1 MVDDQITELIKNMIM
16 EEKQK
21 EKQSYLSNI
30 HDYSEFIDKNSE
42 NPRNIEY
49 MFNILRNIGYLEITG
64 LCVERE
70 LIENQRKH
78 FIAHNSQ
85 GRGSNAPS
93 YIDFDDLMLGITRY
107 VTMWNE
113 FNKLMP
119 NTQKPGE
126 SSDYDNIW
134 DDMWWELKDCAL
146 ELILC
151 GIDMYAVTR
160 GYDLTTQNGAIQ
172 NNIWKNSWDDF
183 CHNKDIFYKSL
194 CQDEL
199 IQLFYLIT
207 DDVNKFLSR
216 NYNHEKSDTLIAF
229 LITIAESRETYPED
243 YYYSHVITSDETD
256 SIYQNIKEVFK
267 DYPSSAWFY
276 YYKNALAEKT
286 IKHFLRWVC
295 HAKASGIVDTWK
307 IASSSENN
315 HEYKQPNLVA
325 GHNEYSIH
333 MLSHPKNKGWGI
345 LKDRLKILFAP
356 NRQDYKGALF
366 FSMKRY
372 QTGNI
377 LIRFENYMPKEE
389 LLQLYKMPEKEILKD
404 YYKFSFDD
412 VYKEDKRKEFF
423 EEAAEA
429 VLSPVFNSPF
439 DCDDQDIKD
448 LIQINV
454 PFTAQENEIMACQFG
469 TSPRLQGE
477 GDEAIGTKIVKDVV
491 IDDLS
496 NWNNILKSYDDSE
509 DMNHFLEE
517 IENMPS
523 KAYFCGAAVLC
534 TDSQIINL
542 GVKPVEVNERR
553 RRRNIE
559 TVLRTDIDNLEK
571 EKFAIIFAGISSDKK
586 QLKTEIDELCKAVE
600 EKRKYNYQPAKEPV
614 IWIRYI
620 FKCNIKVD

>member
-1 MVDDQITELIKNMIM
+1 MIDDQIKELLMK
-16 EEKQK
+16 EKQK

-30 HDYSEFIDKNSE
+30 HDYSEFIDTNSE
-42 NPRNIEY
+42 NPRNTEY
-49 MFNILRNIGYLEITG
+49 MFNILRDIGYLEITG
-64 LCVERE
+64 LGVERE

-78 FIAHNSQ
+78 FIAHSSQ
-85 GRGSNAPS
+85 NRGSNAPS

-126 SSDYDNIW
+126 SPDHDNIW

-160 GYDLTTQNGAIQ
+160 GYDLITQTGAIQ

-199 IQLFYLIT
+199 VQLFYLIT

-229 LITIAESRETYPED
+229 LIIIAESRETYPED
-243 YYYSHVITSDETD
+243 YCYSHVITSDETD
-256 SIYQNIKEVFK
+256 SIYKNIKEVFK

-276 YYKNALAEKT
+276 YYKNALAERT

-295 HAKASGIVDTWK
+295 HAKASGMVDTWN
-307 IASSSENN
+307 IASSSESN

-325 GHNEYSIH
+325 GDNEYSIH

-345 LKDRLKILFAP
+345 LKDRLNVLLTP
-356 NRQDYKGALF
+356 TMQDYKGSLF

-377 LIRFENYMPKEE
+377 LVRFENYMPKEE
-389 LLQLYKMPEKEILKD
+389 LLRLYKMPEKEILKN

-412 VYKEDKRKEFF
+412 VYKEDKRKGFF
-423 EEAAEA
+423 QEAAEA
-429 VLSPVFNSPF
+429 VLLPVFNSPF
-439 DCDDQDIKD
+439 DYELIDQDTIN
-448 LIQINV
+448 LIQTNV
-454 PFTAQENEIMACQFG
+454 PFAAQENQIMERQFG
-469 TSPRLQGE
+469 ISLRFQGE
-477 GDEAIGTKIVKDVV
+477 DDETIETKIVKDVV

-509 DMNHFLEE
+509 DMNNFLEK
-517 IENMPS
+517 IENTSS
-523 KAYFCGAAVLC
+523 KAYYCGAVVLY

-559 TVLRTDIDNLEK
+559 TVLRTDIDKLDNK
-571 EKFAIIFAGISSDKK
+571 KFAIIFAGISDDKK
-586 QLKTEIDELCKAVE
+586 QLEREIDELCKAVE
-600 EKRKYNYQPAKEPV
+600 EKRKYNHQPAKEPV
-614 IWIRYI
+614 FWIRYI
-620 FKCNIKVD
+620 FKCNIKAD

>member
-1 MVDDQITELIKNMIM
+1 MIDDQIKELLMK
-16 EEKQK
+16 EKQK
-21 EKQSYLSNI
+21 EKHSYLSNI

-42 NPRNIEY
+42 NPRNTEY
-49 MFNILRNIGYLEITG
+49 MFNILRDIGYFELTG
-64 LCVERE
+64 LDVERE

-78 FIAHNSQ
+78 FIAHSSQ

-126 SSDYDNIW
+126 SQDHDNIW

-160 GYDLTTQNGAIQ
+160 GYDLITQNGAIQ

-199 IQLFYLIT
+199 VQFFYLIT
-207 DDVNKFLSR
+207 DDVNKFLNR
-216 NYNHEKSDTLIAF
+216 NYNYEKSDTFIAF

-243 YYYSHVITSDETD
+243 YCYSHVITSDETD
-256 SIYQNIKEVFK
+256 SIYKNIKEVFK

-276 YYKNALAEKT
+276 YYKNALAERT

-307 IASSSENN
+307 IASSSESNY
-315 HEYKQPNLVA
+315 EYKQPNLVA

-345 LKDRLKILFAP
+345 LKDRLNVLFTP

-377 LIRFENYMPKEE
+377 LVRFENYMPKEE
-389 LLQLYKMPEKEILKD
+389 LLQLYNMPEKEILKD

-423 EEAAEA
+423 QEAARA
-429 VLSPVFNSPF
+429 VLRPETVPIKIPEIFKQRFPAPERILNNVINWFNKLVDFTNILTPIPAPAETQGGPSSKLPEYQIIYEPIPSWEDIVFLDPDSANKNITNLVYYAGDNKWYF
-439 DCDDQDIKD
+439 IRFFIDK
-448 LIQINV
+448 
-454 PFTAQENEIMACQFG
+454 ENE
-469 TSPRLQGE
+469 L
-477 GDEAIGTKIVKDVV
+477 
-491 IDDLS
+491 
-496 NWNNILKSYDDSE
+496 
-509 DMNHFLEE
+509 
-517 IENMPS
+517 
-523 KAYFCGAAVLC
+523 
-534 TDSQIINL
+534 IN
-542 GVKPVEVNERR
+542 
-553 RRRNIE
+553 
-559 TVLRTDIDNLEK
+559 
-571 EKFAIIFAGISSDKK
+571 GISDP
-586 QLKTEIDELCKAVE
+586 EIIYTDEGVYVE
-600 EKRKYNYQPAKEPV
+600 EKKIPQDTECIYFAVGPKDQLEAVKTFFSQKNENTGIDKEKNQDIFWV
-614 IWIRYI
+614 IYGPG
-620 FKCNIKVD
+620 KK

>member
-1 MVDDQITELIKNMIM
+1 MIDDQIKELLMK
-16 EEKQK
+16 EKQK

-30 HDYSEFIDKNSE
+30 HDYSEFIDENSE

-49 MFNILRNIGYLEITG
+49 MFNILRDIGYLEITG
-64 LCVERE
+64 LGIERE
-70 LIENQRKH
+70 LIEKHTKH

-126 SSDYDNIW
+126 SQDHDNIW

-160 GYDLTTQNGAIQ
+160 GYDLITQNGAIQ

-199 IQLFYLIT
+199 VQFFYLIT
-207 DDVNKFLSR
+207 DDVNKFLNR
-216 NYNHEKSDTLIAF
+216 NYNHEKSDTFIAF

-243 YYYSHVITSDETD
+243 YCYSHVITSDETD
-256 SIYQNIKEVFK
+256 SIYKNIKEVFK

-276 YYKNALAEKT
+276 YYKNALAERT

-295 HAKASGIVDTWK
+295 HAKASGMVDTWK
-307 IASSSENN
+307 IASSSESN

-345 LKDRLKILFAP
+345 LKDRLNVLFTP

-377 LIRFENYMPKEE
+377 LVRFENYMSKEE
-389 LLQLYKMPEKEILKD
+389 LLQLYNMPEKEILKD

-412 VYKEDKRKEFF
+412 VYKEDKRKGFF
-423 EEAAEA
+423 QEAAKA
-429 VLSPVFNSPF
+429 VLSPVFNNPF
-439 DCDDQDIKD
+439 DYDDQYIKN
-448 LIQINV
+448 LIQEIA
-454 PFTAQENEIMACQFG
+454 PFADQENQIMACPIGISFQFH
-469 TSPRLQGE
+469 
-477 GDEAIGTKIVKDVV
+477 DEDDEPIKTKIVKDIV
-491 IDDLS
+491 IDNLS
-496 NWNNILKSYDDSE
+496 KWNNILKSYDDSE
-509 DMNHFLEE
+509 DMNKFLEE

-523 KAYFCGAAVLC
+523 KTYYCGAAVLY

-542 GVKPVEVNERR
+542 GVKPVVVSERR
-553 RRRNIE
+553 RKKKIE
-559 TVLRTDIDNLEK
+559 TELQADIDKLDR
-571 EKFAIIFAGISSDKK
+571 EKFAIIFVGISDNQE
-586 QLKTEIDELCKAVE
+586 QLETEIKELCNAVE
-600 EKRKYNYQPAKEPV
+600 EKRKYNLKPAKEPV

-620 FKCNIKVD
+620 FKYNIKAD